1 MLDSARRMAKA
12 SQDVWRGIARVDRA
26 AAKRRVAAL
35 RERYPEAST
44 EELHRSLVLSK
55 CIQVGA
61 VSGVTRLAGLLPGSG
76 VLTKTVLGPLAEDS
90 LLTMLQA
97 ELIVESFD
105 LHGVELPADAERLA
119 VTALAGTHVGA
130 RHAGIESA
138 RALVWSIQRALGRG
152 LTRVAVPAAEALTSA
167 LSQIALTWAIGM
179 RAGALA
185 RMPRARAAE
194 WPDLVRQF
202 VQFDERRLT
211 EWTTGA
217 ARDAL
222 ALANQLGGFWLG
234 QVRDFVGPLTVAPPR
249 SKTRARAGSKA
260 GAKAAASV
268 GAKTPA
274 ARKNPARKAAA
285 TSPAPRKAPRKAAAK
300 SPAPRKAPRKTSAT
314 SRPKPGA

>member
-1 MLDSARRMAKA
+1 MLDSAQRMAKTTQA
-12 SQDVWRGIARVDRA
+12 VWRGIARVDRA

-35 RERYPEAST
+35 RKRYPESST

-55 CIQVGA
+55 CIQVGT
-61 VSGVTRLAGLLPGSG
+61 VSGIARLAGLLPGG
-76 VLTKTVLGPLAEDS
+76 AMLTRTVLGRFAEDS

-97 ELIVESFD
+97 ELVVETFALYD
-105 LHGVELPADAERLA
+105 VELPADAERLA

-138 RALVWSIQRALGRG
+138 RALVWSVQRALGRG
-152 LTRVAVPAAEALTSA
+152 LTRVAVPAAEALTGA

-222 ALANQLGGFWLG
+222 ALANQLGAFWLG
-234 QVRDFVGPLTVAPPR
+234 QVREFVGPLTVAPPR
-249 SKTRARAGSKA
+249 RKPRTRSTEGPRA
-260 GAKAAASV
+260 
-268 GAKTPA
+268 P
-274 ARKNPARKAAA
+274 RPPARKAAA
-285 TSPAPRKAPRKAAAK
+285 PRKTPAPRKAAARATDPGA
-300 SPAPRKAPRKTSAT
+300 SPAARRSGATRKTAPADR
-314 SRPKPGA
+314 RPRQR

>member
-35 RERYPEAST
+35 RQRHPEAST

-61 VSGVTRLAGLLPGSG
+61 VSGVARLAGLLPGSG
-76 VLTKTVLGPLAEDS
+76 VLTKTMLGPLAEDS

-105 LHGVELPADAERLA
+105 LYDVELPADAERLA
-119 VTALAGTHVGA
+119 VTALAGTHAGA
-130 RHAGIESA
+130 RHAGLESA

-152 LTRVAVPAAEALTSA
+152 LTRVAVPAAEALTGA

-222 ALANQLGGFWLG
+222 ALANQIGAFWLG
-234 QVRDFVGPLTVAPPR
+234 QVRDVVGPLTVTPPKPK
-249 SKTRARAGSKA
+249 SRARAPAKPRPA
-260 GAKAAASV
+260 AKGARSAPATPKPAPRRATAKPPASRKP
-268 GAKTPA
+268 AA
-274 ARKNPARKAAA
+274 ARKAPA
-285 TSPAPRKAPRKAAAK
+285 TP
-300 SPAPRKAPRKTSAT
+300 
-314 SRPKPGA
+314 RPKRRP

>member
-12 SQDVWRGIARVDRA
+12 SQNVWRGIARVDRA

-35 RERYPEAST
+35 RQRHPEAST

-61 VSGVTRLAGLLPGSG
+61 VSGVARLAGLLPGSG
-76 VLTKTVLGPLAEDS
+76 VLTKTILGRLAEDS

-97 ELIVESFD
+97 ELIVETFD
-105 LHGVELPADAERLA
+105 LYDVELPADAERLA
-119 VTALAGTHVGA
+119 VTALAATHAGA

-138 RALVWSIQRALGRG
+138 RALVFSIQRALDRG
-152 LTRVAVPAAEALTSA
+152 LMRLAMPTAEALTHA

-185 RMPRARAAE
+185 RMPRARATE

-222 ALANQLGGFWLG
+222 ALANQLGTFWLG
-234 QVRDFVGPLTVAPPR
+234 QMREVVGPLTVSLPK
-249 SKTRARAGSKA
+249 SKPRARSPSKPR
-260 GAKAAASV
+260 AA
-268 GAKTPA
+268 PA
-274 ARKNPARKAAA
+274 ARKPAARKPAARQA
-285 TSPAPRKAPRKAAAK
+285 PAK
-300 SPAPRKAPRKTSAT
+300 SAT
-314 SRPKPGA
+314 SREPTASRKTPATPRAKRRP

>member
-26 AAKRRVAAL
+26 AAKRRVVAL
-35 RERYPEAST
+35 RERQPQASID
-44 EELHRSLVLSK
+44 ELHRSLVLSK

-61 VSGVTRLAGLLPGSG
+61 VSGVARLAGLLPGSG

-97 ELIVESFD
+97 ELIVETFD
-105 LHGVELPADAERLA
+105 LYGVELPADAERLA
-119 VTALAGTHVGA
+119 VTALAGTHAGA

-152 LTRVAVPAAEALTSA
+152 LTRVAAPAAEALTGA

-185 RMPRARAAE
+185 RMPRARASE

-222 ALANQLGGFWLG
+222 ALAYQVGQFWLG
-234 QVRDFVGPLTVAPPR
+234 QVRDVVGPLTAVPPKA
-249 SKTRARAGSKA
+249 KTRARGP
-260 GAKAAASV
+260 AKPRAP
-268 GAKTPA
+268 AK
-274 ARKNPARKAAA
+274 RV
-285 TSPAPRKAPRKAAAK
+285 RKAPDAPAKAL
-300 SPAPRKAPRKTSAT
+300 PRKTPTASAMAAQAAPAT
-314 SRPKPGA
+314 RKSPTRKPAAPRTPAKRTGKTGSR